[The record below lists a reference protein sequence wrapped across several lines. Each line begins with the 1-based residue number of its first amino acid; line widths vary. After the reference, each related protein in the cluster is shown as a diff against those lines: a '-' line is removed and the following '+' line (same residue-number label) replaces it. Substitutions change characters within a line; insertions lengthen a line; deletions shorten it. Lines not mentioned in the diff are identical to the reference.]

1 MTRVFQYITVILA
14 AASLAACKVGKDFQR
29 PEVALP
35 AQFGSTTATA
45 DSSIANAQWRQ
56 FFPDQA
62 LQNLITEALKS
73 TFDLQVALK
82 RIDAASSYLKQAKA
96 QLLPSLTANATG
108 NTTIPSKNSLNG
120 VSLNEFLKT
129 SHIEDFSLNVGLTWE
144 IDIWGKIRRQKES
157 ALATYL
163 QSFEAAKAV
172 QTGIIANVANSY
184 FNLLMLDAQL
194 QIARKN
200 VFLSDTIVQMIKM
213 QKTAGEVTELAVQQA
228 VAQKQNAE
236 LLIPQLEQAAA
247 IQENAIRILMGQM
260 PGSVTRGGTLD
271 AYPIWDSLQTGIP
284 AQVIANRPDVKASEL
299 GLKAA
304 NANVGA
310 AQGAMYPALS
320 LTANGGLN
328 AYEIGKWFSMPNSLF
343 GTVAGSIAQPIF
355 QQRRL
360 KTNVEVAKVE
370 RDQAVI
376 RFRQSVTVAVQEV
389 SNALIQLDKLQGQQD
404 IAGARLQ
411 TTQQAVSNAR
421 LLFRSGLANYLEVIS
436 AQGSSLQAELT
447 QVDIRRQR
455 LTAMVDLY
463 RSLGGGFQ

>member
-1 MTRVFQYITVILA
+1 MTQYSKYLIAILTA
-14 AASLAACKVGKDFQR
+14 ATFAACKVGKDFQR
-29 PEVALP
+29 PEVPLP
-35 AQFGSTTATA
+35 AQFGSTPPTT

-56 FFPDQA
+56 FFPDPA
-62 LQNLITEALKS
+62 LQRLITEALKNN
-73 TFDLQVALK
+73 FDLQVALK
-82 RIDAASSYLKQAKA
+82 RIDAASSYVKQAKA
-96 QLLPSLTANATG
+96 QLLPSITANATG

-120 VSLNEFLKT
+120 LSLNEFLKT
-129 SHIEDFSLNVGLTWE
+129 NHIEDFNLGVGISWE

-184 FNLLMLDAQL
+184 FNLLMLDEQL
-194 QIARKN
+194 EIARKN
-200 VFLSDTIVQMIKM
+200 VALSDTIVQMIKM
-213 QKTAGEVTELAVQQA
+213 QKTAGDVTELAVQQA
-228 VAQKQNAE
+228 VAQQQNAE
-236 LLIPQLEQAAA
+236 LLVPQLEQAAA

-260 PGSVTRGGTLD
+260 PGDVARGGTLEE
-271 AYPIWDSLQTGIP
+271 YPIWDNLQTGIP
-284 AQVIANRPDVKASEL
+284 AKVIANRPDVKASEL

-343 GTVAGSIAQPIF
+343 GTVAGNIAQPIF

-360 KTNVEVAKVE
+360 KTNLEVARVE

-376 RFRQSVTVAVQEV
+376 LFRQSVTVAVQEV
-389 SNALIQLDKLQGQQD
+389 SNALIQLDKLEDQQT
-404 IAGARLQ
+404 IARERLQ

-421 LLFRSGLANYLEVIS
+421 LLFRSGLANYLEVIN

-447 QVDIRRQR
+447 QADVRRQR

-463 RSLGGGFQ
+463 RSLGGGYQ

>member
-1 MTRVFQYITVILA
+1 MTQYSKYLIAILT
-14 AASLAACKVGKDFQR
+14 AASFAACKVGKDFQR
-29 PEVALP
+29 PEVAVP
-35 AQFGSTTATA
+35 AQFGNAAATDST
-45 DSSIANAQWRQ
+45 IANAQWRQ

-62 LQNLITEALKS
+62 LQNLITEALKNN
-73 TFDLQVALK
+73 FDLQVALK

-96 QLLPSLTANATG
+96 QLLPSVTANATASST
-108 NTTIPSKNSLNG
+108 NPSENSLNG
-120 VSLNEFLKT
+120 LSLGSFLG
-129 SHIEDFSLNVGLTWE
+129 SHHIEDYNLSVGLSWE

-163 QSFEAAKAV
+163 QTFEAAKAV

-194 QIARKN
+194 EIARKN
-200 VFLSDTIVQMIKM
+200 VSLSDTIVQMIKM
-213 QKTAGEVTELAVQQA
+213 QKTAGDVTELAVQQA

-260 PGSVTRGGTLD
+260 PGTIARGGTLEN
-271 AYPIWDSLQTGIP
+271 YPIWDSLQTGIP
-284 AQVIANRPDVKASEL
+284 TRVIANRPDVKASEL

-343 GTVAGSIAQPIF
+343 GTVAGNIAQPIF

-360 KTNVEVAKVE
+360 KTNLEVAKVE

-376 RFRQSVTVAVQEV
+376 EFRRSVTVAVQEV
-389 SNALIQLDKLQGQQD
+389 SNALIQLDKLQGQQS

-421 LLFRSGLANYLEVIS
+421 LLFRSGLANYLEVIN

-447 QVDIRRQR
+447 QADIRRQR

>member
-1 MTRVFQYITVILA
+1 MTQYSKYLIAILT
-14 AASLAACKVGKDFQR
+14 AASFAACKVGKDFQR
-29 PEVALP
+29 PEVAVP
-35 AQFGSTTATA
+35 AQFGNAAATDSTIA
-45 DSSIANAQWRQ
+45 DAQWRQ
-56 FFPDQA
+56 FFPDPA
-62 LQNLITEALKS
+62 LQSLIAEALKS
-73 TFDLQVALK
+73 NFDLQIALK

-96 QLLPSLTANATG
+96 QMLPSITANATA

-120 VSLNEFLKT
+120 LSLENFLKT
-129 SHIEDFSLNVGLTWE
+129 NHIEDYNLGVGLSWE
-144 IDIWGKIRRQKES
+144 IDVWGKIRRQKES

-163 QSFEAAKAV
+163 QTFEAAKAV

-194 QIARKN
+194 DIARKN
-200 VFLSDTIVQMIKM
+200 VLLSDTIVQMIKM

-228 VAQKQNAE
+228 VVQKQNAE
-236 LLIPQLEQAAA
+236 LLVPQLEQAAA

-260 PGSVTRGGTLD
+260 PGNITRGGTLD
-271 AYPIWDSLQTGIP
+271 NYPIWDSLQAGVP
-284 AQVIANRPDVKASEL
+284 ARVIANRPDVKASEL

-343 GTVAGSIAQPIF
+343 GTVAGNIAQPIF

-360 KTNVEVAKVE
+360 KTNLEVAKVE

-389 SNALIQLDKLQGQQD
+389 SDALIQLDKLQGQQD

-421 LLFRSGLANYLEVIS
+421 LLFRSGLANYLEVIN